1 MATLREEIRTGTL
14 RRMRE
19 ALAEVED
26 RLIRLRD
33 DGRGPGDPEV
43 REAADRRDALL
54 RDIAEMDGLAQGRH
68 ACLHGVEPAPHED
81 AVLRIAGVG
90 KPLLQAVPE
99 DDDRSHSDTHWPS
112 MRLTSSTMAARACA
126 SGPPCPA
133 RAAAAPAVAVRR
145 DYPPRGGTIR
155 KGVWV

>member
-54 RDIAEMDGLAQGRH
+54 RDIAEMDG
-68 ACLHGVEPAPHED
+68 
-81 AVLRIAGVG
+81 
-90 KPLLQAVPE
+90 
-99 DDDRSHSDTHWPS
+99 
-112 MRLTSSTMAARACA
+112 
-126 SGPPCPA
+126 
-133 RAAAAPAVAVRR
+133 
-145 DYPPRGGTIR
+145 
-155 KGVWV
+155 